1 MEAPVAEVST
11 AALEEANALAAS
23 FEAAAAAAADFPAGK
38 LSSEQKLHL
47 YGLFKQATVGPAPLA
62 PTTSALDIVGRM
74 KHQAWSGMRD
84 LTRAAAMAKYG
95 SYVESLQ
102 ARDRR
107 ALALSVRF
115 LQVRY
120 TQSTSK
126 RGNEAYAVYEIDCRE
141 GSHSWRCIVRWSDLA
156 RLWDALQLFHLS
168 EMKLAQSSL
177 PTFYR
182 HTVTTSKVDR
192 TLCEQRAQT
201 MQQLLRG
208 MARVWDVSVLEE
220 RGPSTFRH
228 FLSSGSDVEKRT
240 PESAWY
246 TAAGGWPT
254 AMVQAAARKLAP
266 RSLVPHA
273 GEAPALHPPLAS
285 AIGEVRIEVL
295 EAVGL
300 LQADLLSPNDVYAVL
315 VLESYAVQTVCLEDT
330 SHPRWRAEDARAAR
344 LPVFSP
350 FASLCVALF
359 DADFS
364 TLDAD
369 DPLGRV
375 EIRLATLHPN
385 TVYTSWLPLH
395 LCPDSAEDALAA
407 HLLGHVRVRYSVTW
421 TSAASRLVG
430 YWGRM
435 PPLGHP
441 PVLPLSEPADEAR
454 MQFTYFGLASARRYS
469 WSTFQSYLDEMLSL
483 REPLDV
489 LARDVRDLITYR
501 QPLSSLTA
509 LIMWQYFCSHAALV
523 LSLLPGAL
531 LWALGKAY
539 CDARDSSA
547 ELHRPPSL
555 WESWRWLLLLGR
567 PPSLS
572 YTPPLATE
580 DAMVANPDADGGA
593 TTTWADAAADRGAHD
608 GSISRDVASP
618 RALLRS
624 VTGGVAGAVV
634 GTASAVANA
643 AASTASAVG
652 GAVGGAAM
660 STARAV
666 GSNFD
671 RGRQRAPLAEVVEQQ
686 YQRERRVRADARR
699 RGRTMAGARMGD
711 NDVEAASLAG
721 AVEMDGGI
729 EGNLGGMARHPPR
742 RALLRSV
749 TGLAGVTVKGVTEVV
764 AALGEAAAS
773 TASAVESAA
782 TSTARAVVQEGT
794 INPLAVYL
802 GPVQRDLAELLV
814 YVRALRSIGRWDD
827 PVLTGWLCVA
837 LMFSALVL
845 PWVPWRLLLRLL
857 GLALLGPHQYF
868 FERER
873 QKQAG
878 EQAALERHSAGH

>member
-1 MEAPVAEVST
+1 MAEVST
-11 AALEEANALAAS
+11 AALEEANALAAR
-23 FEAAAAAAADFPAGK
+23 FEAAAAVAAGFSAGK

-62 PTTSALDIVGRM
+62 PTTSAIDIVGRM
-74 KHQAWSGMRD
+74 KHQAWSGMRE

-107 ALALSVRF
+107 ALTLSVRF
-115 LQVRY
+115 LQVRH

-126 RGNEAYAVYEIDCRE
+126 RGNEAYAVYEIECRE
-141 GSHSWRCIVRWSDLA
+141 GSDSWRCVVRWSDLA

-182 HTVTTSKVDR
+182 HTVTSKVDR

-208 MARVWDVSVLEE
+208 MVRVWDVSVLEE
-220 RGPSTFRH
+220 RGPSTLRH

-254 AMVQAAARKLAP
+254 PMVQAAARKLAP

-300 LQADLLSPNDVYAVL
+300 LQADLLSMNDVYAVL

-350 FASLCVALF
+350 LACVCVALF

-395 LCPDSAEDALAA
+395 LCPDSAEDALVAP
-407 HLLGHVRVRYSVTW
+407 LLGHVRVRYSITW

-469 WSTFQSYLDEMLSL
+469 WSTFQSYLDELLSL
-483 REPLDV
+483 REPLEV
-489 LARDVRDLITYR
+489 LARDMQDLITYR

-509 LIMWQYFCSHAALV
+509 LIVWQYLCGHAALV

-539 CDARDSSA
+539 CDARESSA

-580 DAMVANPDADGGA
+580 GAMVVGPDAEG
-593 TTTWADAAADRGAHD
+593 AADRGAHD
-608 GSISRDVASP
+608 GALSRDVASP

-624 VTGGVAGAVV
+624 VSGGVAGA
-634 GTASAVANA
+634 ASAVASA

-652 GAVGGAAM
+652 SAATSAAT
-660 STARAV
+660 STARAF

-671 RGRQRAPLAEVVEQQ
+671 RGRQRAPLAEVIEEQ

-699 RGRTMAGARMGD
+699 RGRIMGGARMGD
-711 NDVEAASLAG
+711 NDVEAASMAA

-729 EGNLGGMARHPPR
+729 EGNLGGLARRPPR

-764 AALGEAAAS
+764 AALGNAAAS

-782 TSTARAVVQEGT
+782 TSTARAVVEEGT

-837 LMFSALVL
+837 LIFSALVL
-845 PWVPWRLLLRLL
+845 PWIPWRLLLRLL
-857 GLALLGPHQYF
+857 GLALFGPHQYF

-873 QKQAG
+873 QKQARK
-878 EQAALERHSAGH
+878 QAALERHSAGH

>member
-1 MEAPVAEVST
+1 MESSLLEEPVAEVST
-11 AALEEANALAAS
+11 AALEEANALAAR
-23 FEAAAAAAADFPAGK
+23 FEAAAAVAAGFSAGK

-62 PTTSALDIVGRM
+62 PTTSAIDIVGRM
-74 KHQAWSGMRD
+74 KHQAWSGMRE

-107 ALALSVRF
+107 ALTLSVRF
-115 LQVRY
+115 LQVRH

-126 RGNEAYAVYEIDCRE
+126 RGNEAYAVYEIECRE
-141 GSHSWRCIVRWSDLA
+141 GSDSWRCVVRWSDLA
-156 RLWDALQLFHLS
+156 RVWDALQLFHLS

-208 MARVWDVSVLEE
+208 MVRVWDVSVLEE
-220 RGPSTFRH
+220 RGPSTLRH

-254 AMVQAAARKLAP
+254 PMVQAAARKLAP

-300 LQADLLSPNDVYAVL
+300 LQADLLSMNDVYAVL

-350 FASLCVALF
+350 LACVCVALF

-395 LCPDSAEDALAA
+395 LCPDSAEDALVAP
-407 HLLGHVRVRYSVTW
+407 LLGHVRVRYSITW

-469 WSTFQSYLDEMLSL
+469 WSTFQSYLDELLSL
-483 REPLDV
+483 REPLEV
-489 LARDVRDLITYR
+489 LARDMQDLITYR

-509 LIMWQYFCSHAALV
+509 LIVWQYLCGHAALV

-539 CDARDSSA
+539 CDARESSA
-547 ELHRPPSL
+547 ELHRPPSH

-580 DAMVANPDADGGA
+580 DAMVVGPDADG
-593 TTTWADAAADRGAHD
+593 AADRGAHD
-608 GSISRDVASP
+608 GALSRDVASP
-618 RALLRS
+618 RGLLRS
-624 VTGGVAGAVV
+624 VSGGVAGA
-634 GTASAVANA
+634 ASAVANA

-652 GAVGGAAM
+652 SAAT
-660 STARAV
+660 STARAF

-671 RGRQRAPLAEVVEQQ
+671 RGRQRAPLAEVIEEQ

-699 RGRTMAGARMGD
+699 RGRIMAGARMGD
-711 NDVEAASLAG
+711 NDVEAASMAA

-729 EGNLGGMARHPPR
+729 EGNLGGLARRPPR

-764 AALGEAAAS
+764 AALGNAAAS

-782 TSTARAVVQEGT
+782 TTTARAVVEEGT

-837 LMFSALVL
+837 LIFSALVL
-845 PWVPWRLLLRLL
+845 PWIPWRLLLRLL
-857 GLALLGPHQYF
+857 GLALFGPHQYF

-873 QKQAG
+873 QKQARK
-878 EQAALERHSAGH
+878 QAALERHSAGH

>member
-1 MEAPVAEVST
+1 MESSLLEEPVAEVST
-11 AALEEANALAAS
+11 AALEEANALAAR
-23 FEAAAAAAADFPAGK
+23 FEAAAAVAAGFSAGK

-62 PTTSALDIVGRM
+62 PTTSAIDIVGRM
-74 KHQAWSGMRD
+74 KHQAWSGMRE

-107 ALALSVRF
+107 ALTLSVRF
-115 LQVRY
+115 LQVRH

-126 RGNEAYAVYEIDCRE
+126 RGNEAYAVYEIECRE
-141 GSHSWRCIVRWSDLA
+141 GSDSWRCVVRWSDLA
-156 RLWDALQLFHLS
+156 RVWDALQLFHLS

-208 MARVWDVSVLEE
+208 MVRVWDVSVLEE
-220 RGPSTFRH
+220 RGPSTLRH

-254 AMVQAAARKLAP
+254 PMVQAAARKLAP

-300 LQADLLSPNDVYAVL
+300 LQADLLSMNDVYAVL

-350 FASLCVALF
+350 LACVCVALF

-395 LCPDSAEDALAA
+395 LCPDSAEDALVAP
-407 HLLGHVRVRYSVTW
+407 LLGHVRVRYSITW

-469 WSTFQSYLDEMLSL
+469 WSTFQSYLDELLSL
-483 REPLDV
+483 REPLEV
-489 LARDVRDLITYR
+489 LARDMQDLITYR

-509 LIMWQYFCSHAALV
+509 LIVWQYLCGHAALV

-539 CDARDSSA
+539 CDARESSA

-580 DAMVANPDADGGA
+580 DAMVVGPDADG
-593 TTTWADAAADRGAHD
+593 AADRGAHD
-608 GSISRDVASP
+608 GALSRDVASP
-618 RALLRS
+618 RGLLRS
-624 VTGGVAGAVV
+624 VTGGVAGA
-634 GTASAVANA
+634 ASAVANA

-652 GAVGGAAM
+652 SAAT
-660 STARAV
+660 STARAF

-671 RGRQRAPLAEVVEQQ
+671 RGRQRAPLAEVIEEQ

-699 RGRTMAGARMGD
+699 RGRIMAGARMGD
-711 NDVEAASLAG
+711 NDVEAASMAA

-729 EGNLGGMARHPPR
+729 EGNLGGLARRPPR

-764 AALGEAAAS
+764 AALGNAAAS

-782 TSTARAVVQEGT
+782 TTTARAVVEEGT

-837 LMFSALVL
+837 LVFSALVL
-845 PWVPWRLLLRLL
+845 PWIPWRLLLRLL
-857 GLALLGPHQYF
+857 GLALFGPHQYF

-873 QKQAG
+873 QKQARK
-878 EQAALERHSAGH
+878 QAALERHSAGH

>member
-1 MEAPVAEVST
+1 MESSLLEEPVAEVST
-11 AALEEANALAAS
+11 AALEEANALAAR
-23 FEAAAAAAADFPAGK
+23 FEAAAAVAAGFSAGK

-62 PTTSALDIVGRM
+62 PTTSAIDIVGRM
-74 KHQAWSGMRD
+74 KHQAWSGMRE

-107 ALALSVRF
+107 ALTLSVRF
-115 LQVRY
+115 LQVRH

-126 RGNEAYAVYEIDCRE
+126 RGNEAYAVYEIECRE
-141 GSHSWRCIVRWSDLA
+141 GSDSWRCVVRWSDLA

-208 MARVWDVSVLEE
+208 MVRVWDVSVLEE
-220 RGPSTFRH
+220 RGPSTLRH

-254 AMVQAAARKLAP
+254 PMVQAAARKLAP

-300 LQADLLSPNDVYAVL
+300 LQADLLSMNDVYAVL

-350 FASLCVALF
+350 LACVCVALF

-395 LCPDSAEDALAA
+395 LCPDSAEDALVAP
-407 HLLGHVRVRYSVTW
+407 LLGHVRVRYSITW

-469 WSTFQSYLDEMLSL
+469 WSTFQSYLDELLSL
-483 REPLDV
+483 REPLEV
-489 LARDVRDLITYR
+489 LARDMQDLITYR

-509 LIMWQYFCSHAALV
+509 LIVWQYLCGHAALV

-539 CDARDSSA
+539 CDARESSA

-572 YTPPLATE
+572 YTPPLTTE
-580 DAMVANPDADGGA
+580 DAMVVGPDADG
-593 TTTWADAAADRGAHD
+593 AADRGAHD
-608 GSISRDVASP
+608 GAFSRDVASP

-624 VTGGVAGAVV
+624 VSGGVAGA
-634 GTASAVANA
+634 ASAVANA

-652 GAVGGAAM
+652 SAAT
-660 STARAV
+660 STARAF

-671 RGRQRAPLAEVVEQQ
+671 RGRQRAPLAEVIEEQ

-699 RGRTMAGARMGD
+699 RGRIMAGARMGD
-711 NDVEAASLAG
+711 NDVEAASMAA

-729 EGNLGGMARHPPR
+729 EGNLGGLARRPPR

-764 AALGEAAAS
+764 AALGNAAAS

-782 TSTARAVVQEGT
+782 TTTARAVVEEGT

-837 LMFSALVL
+837 LIFSALVL
-845 PWVPWRLLLRLL
+845 PWIPWRLLLRLL
-857 GLALLGPHQYF
+857 GLALFGPHQYF

-873 QKQAG
+873 QKQARK
-878 EQAALERHSAGH
+878 QAALERHSAGH

>member
-1 MEAPVAEVST
+1 MARESSLLEKPVAEVST
-11 AALEEANALAAS
+11 AALEEANALAAR
-23 FEAAAAAAADFPAGK
+23 FEAAAAVAAGFSAGK

-62 PTTSALDIVGRM
+62 PTTSAIDIVGRM
-74 KHQAWSGMRD
+74 KHQAWSGMRE

-107 ALALSVRF
+107 ALTLSVRF
-115 LQVRY
+115 LQVRH

-126 RGNEAYAVYEIDCRE
+126 RGNEAYAVYEIECRE
-141 GSHSWRCIVRWSDLA
+141 GSDSWRCVVRWSDLA

-208 MARVWDVSVLEE
+208 MVRVWDVSVLEE
-220 RGPSTFRH
+220 RGPSTLRH

-254 AMVQAAARKLAP
+254 PMVQAAARKLAP

-300 LQADLLSPNDVYAVL
+300 LQADLLSMNDVYAVL

-350 FASLCVALF
+350 LACVCVALF

-395 LCPDSAEDALAA
+395 LCPDSAEDALVAP
-407 HLLGHVRVRYSVTW
+407 LLGHVRVRYSITW

-469 WSTFQSYLDEMLSL
+469 WSTFQSYLDELLSL
-483 REPLDV
+483 REPLEV
-489 LARDVRDLITYR
+489 LARDMQDLITYR

-509 LIMWQYFCSHAALV
+509 LIVWQYLCGHAALV

-539 CDARDSSA
+539 CDARESSA

-580 DAMVANPDADGGA
+580 GAMVVGPDAEG
-593 TTTWADAAADRGAHD
+593 AADRGAHD
-608 GSISRDVASP
+608 GALSRDVASP
-618 RALLRS
+618 RTLLRS
-624 VTGGVAGAVV
+624 VSGGVAGA
-634 GTASAVANA
+634 ASAVANA

-652 GAVGGAAM
+652 SAAT
-660 STARAV
+660 STARAF

-671 RGRQRAPLAEVVEQQ
+671 RGRQRAPLAEVIEEQ

-699 RGRTMAGARMGD
+699 RGRIMAGARMGD
-711 NDVEAASLAG
+711 NDVEAASMAA

-729 EGNLGGMARHPPR
+729 EGNLGGLARRPPR

-764 AALGEAAAS
+764 AALGNAAAS

-782 TSTARAVVQEGT
+782 TTTARAVVEEGT

-837 LMFSALVL
+837 LIFSALVL
-845 PWVPWRLLLRLL
+845 PWIPWRLLLRLL
-857 GLALLGPHQYF
+857 GLALFGPHQYF

-873 QKQAG
+873 QKQARK
-878 EQAALERHSAGH
+878 QAALERHSAGH

>member
-1 MEAPVAEVST
+1 MESSLLEEPVAEVST
-11 AALEEANALAAS
+11 AALEEANALAAR
-23 FEAAAAAAADFPAGK
+23 FEAAAAVAAGFSAGK

-62 PTTSALDIVGRM
+62 PTTSAIDIVGRM
-74 KHQAWSGMRD
+74 KHQAWSGMRE

-107 ALALSVRF
+107 ALTLSVRF
-115 LQVRY
+115 LQVRH

-126 RGNEAYAVYEIDCRE
+126 RGNEAYAVYEIECRE
-141 GSHSWRCIVRWSDLA
+141 GSDSWRCVVRWSDLA

-208 MARVWDVSVLEE
+208 MVRVWDVSVLEE
-220 RGPSTFRH
+220 RGPSTLRH

-254 AMVQAAARKLAP
+254 PMVQAAARKLAP
-266 RSLVPHA
+266 RSFVPHA

-300 LQADLLSPNDVYAVL
+300 LQADLLSMNDVYAVL

-350 FASLCVALF
+350 LACVCVALF

-395 LCPDSAEDALAA
+395 LCPDSAEDALVAP
-407 HLLGHVRVRYSVTW
+407 LLGHVRVRYSITW

-469 WSTFQSYLDEMLSL
+469 WSTFQSYLDELLSL
-483 REPLDV
+483 REPLEV
-489 LARDVRDLITYR
+489 LARDMQDLITYR

-509 LIMWQYFCSHAALV
+509 LIVWQYLCGHAALV

-539 CDARDSSA
+539 CDARESSA

-580 DAMVANPDADGGA
+580 DAMVVGPDADG
-593 TTTWADAAADRGAHD
+593 AADRGAHD
-608 GSISRDVASP
+608 GAFSRDVASP

-624 VTGGVAGAVV
+624 VSGGVAGA
-634 GTASAVANA
+634 ASAVANA

-652 GAVGGAAM
+652 SAAT
-660 STARAV
+660 STARAF

-671 RGRQRAPLAEVVEQQ
+671 RGRQRAPLAEVIEEQ

-699 RGRTMAGARMGD
+699 RGRIMAGARMGD
-711 NDVEAASLAG
+711 NDVEAASMAA

-729 EGNLGGMARHPPR
+729 EGNLGGLARRPPR

-764 AALGEAAAS
+764 AALGNAAAS

-782 TSTARAVVQEGT
+782 TTTARAVVAEGT

-837 LMFSALVL
+837 LIFSALVL
-845 PWVPWRLLLRLL
+845 PWIPWRLLLRLL
-857 GLALLGPHQYF
+857 GLALFGPHQYF

-873 QKQAG
+873 QKQARK
-878 EQAALERHSAGH
+878 QAALERHSAGH

>member
-1 MEAPVAEVST
+1 MANSLLEEPVAEVST
-11 AALEEANALAAS
+11 AALEEANALAAR
-23 FEAAAAAAADFPAGK
+23 FEAAAAVAAGFSAGK

-62 PTTSALDIVGRM
+62 PTTSAIDIVGRM
-74 KHQAWSGMRD
+74 KHQAWSGMRE

-107 ALALSVRF
+107 ALTLSVRF
-115 LQVRY
+115 LQVRH

-126 RGNEAYAVYEIDCRE
+126 RGNEAYAVYEIECRE
-141 GSHSWRCIVRWSDLA
+141 GSDSWRCVVRWSDLA

-182 HTVTTSKVDR
+182 HTVTSKVDR

-208 MARVWDVSVLEE
+208 MVRVWDVSVLEE
-220 RGPSTFRH
+220 RGPSTLRH

-254 AMVQAAARKLAP
+254 PMVQAAARKLAP

-300 LQADLLSPNDVYAVL
+300 LQADLLSMNDVYAVL

-350 FASLCVALF
+350 LACVCVALF

-395 LCPDSAEDALAA
+395 LCPDSAEDALVAP
-407 HLLGHVRVRYSVTW
+407 LLGHVRVRYSITW

-469 WSTFQSYLDEMLSL
+469 WSTFQSYLDELLSL
-483 REPLDV
+483 REPLEV
-489 LARDVRDLITYR
+489 LARDMQDLITYR

-509 LIMWQYFCSHAALV
+509 LIVWQYLCGHAALV

-539 CDARDSSA
+539 CDARESSA

-580 DAMVANPDADGGA
+580 GAMVVGPDAEG
-593 TTTWADAAADRGAHD
+593 AADRGAHD
-608 GSISRDVASP
+608 GALSRDVASP

-624 VTGGVAGAVV
+624 VSGGVAGA
-634 GTASAVANA
+634 ASAVASA

-652 GAVGGAAM
+652 SAATSAAT
-660 STARAV
+660 STARAF

-671 RGRQRAPLAEVVEQQ
+671 RGRQRAPLAEVIEEQ

-699 RGRTMAGARMGD
+699 RGRIMGGARMGD
-711 NDVEAASLAG
+711 NDVEAASMAA

-729 EGNLGGMARHPPR
+729 EGNLGGLARRPPR

-764 AALGEAAAS
+764 AALGNAAAS

-782 TSTARAVVQEGT
+782 TSTARAVVEEGT

-837 LMFSALVL
+837 LIFSALVL
-845 PWVPWRLLLRLL
+845 PWIPWRLLLRLL
-857 GLALLGPHQYF
+857 GLALFGPHQYF

-873 QKQAG
+873 QKQARK
-878 EQAALERHSAGH
+878 QAALERHSAGH

>member
-1 MEAPVAEVST
+1 MESSLLEEPVAEVST
-11 AALEEANALAAS
+11 AALEEANALAAR
-23 FEAAAAAAADFPAGK
+23 FEAAAAVAAGFSAGK

-62 PTTSALDIVGRM
+62 PTTSAIDIVGRM
-74 KHQAWSGMRD
+74 KHQAWSGMRE

-107 ALALSVRF
+107 ALTLSVRF
-115 LQVRY
+115 LQVRH

-126 RGNEAYAVYEIDCRE
+126 RGNEAYAVYEIECRE
-141 GSHSWRCIVRWSDLA
+141 GSDSWRCVVRWSDLA

-182 HTVTTSKVDR
+182 HTVTSKVDR

-208 MARVWDVSVLEE
+208 MVRVWDVSVLEE
-220 RGPSTFRH
+220 RGPSTLRH

-254 AMVQAAARKLAP
+254 PMVQAAARKLAP

-300 LQADLLSPNDVYAVL
+300 LQADLLSMNDVYAVL

-350 FASLCVALF
+350 LACVCVALF

-395 LCPDSAEDALAA
+395 LCPDSAEDALVAP
-407 HLLGHVRVRYSVTW
+407 LLGHVRVRYSITW

-469 WSTFQSYLDEMLSL
+469 WSTFQSYLDELLSL
-483 REPLDV
+483 RELLEV
-489 LARDVRDLITYR
+489 LARDMQDLITYR

-509 LIMWQYFCSHAALV
+509 LIVWQYLCGHAALV

-539 CDARDSSA
+539 CDARESSA

-580 DAMVANPDADGGA
+580 DAMVVGPDAEG
-593 TTTWADAAADRGAHD
+593 AADRGAHD
-608 GSISRDVASP
+608 GALSRDVASP

-624 VTGGVAGAVV
+624 VSGGVAGA
-634 GTASAVANA
+634 ASAVANA

-652 GAVGGAAM
+652 SAAT
-660 STARAV
+660 STARAF

-671 RGRQRAPLAEVVEQQ
+671 RGRQRAPLAEVIEEQ

-699 RGRTMAGARMGD
+699 RGRIMGGARMGD
-711 NDVEAASLAG
+711 NDVEAASMAA

-729 EGNLGGMARHPPR
+729 EGNLGGLARRPPR

-764 AALGEAAAS
+764 AALGNAAAS

-782 TSTARAVVQEGT
+782 TSTARAVVEEGT

-837 LMFSALVL
+837 LIFSALVL
-845 PWVPWRLLLRLL
+845 PWIPWRLLLRLL
-857 GLALLGPHQYF
+857 GLALFGPHQYF

-873 QKQAG
+873 QKQARK
-878 EQAALERHSAGH
+878 QAALERHSAGH

>member
-1 MEAPVAEVST
+1 MESSLLEEPVAEVST
-11 AALEEANALAAS
+11 AALEEANALAAR
-23 FEAAAAAAADFPAGK
+23 FEAAAAVAAGFSAGK

-62 PTTSALDIVGRM
+62 PTTSAIDIVGRM
-74 KHQAWSGMRD
+74 KHQAWSGMRE

-107 ALALSVRF
+107 ALTLSVRF
-115 LQVRY
+115 LQVRH

-126 RGNEAYAVYEIDCRE
+126 RGNEAYAVYEIECRE
-141 GSHSWRCIVRWSDLA
+141 GSDSWRCVVRWSDLA

-208 MARVWDVSVLEE
+208 MVRVWDVSVLEE
-220 RGPSTFRH
+220 RGPSTLRH

-254 AMVQAAARKLAP
+254 PMVQAAARKLAP

-300 LQADLLSPNDVYAVL
+300 LQADLLSMNDVYAVL

-350 FASLCVALF
+350 LACVCVALF

-395 LCPDSAEDALAA
+395 LCPDSAEDALVAP
-407 HLLGHVRVRYSVTW
+407 LLGHVRVRYSITW

-469 WSTFQSYLDEMLSL
+469 WSTFQSYLDELLSL
-483 REPLDV
+483 REPLEV
-489 LARDVRDLITYR
+489 LARDMQDLITYR

-509 LIMWQYFCSHAALV
+509 LIVWQYLCGHAALV

-539 CDARDSSA
+539 CDARESSA

-580 DAMVANPDADGGA
+580 DAMVVGPDADG
-593 TTTWADAAADRGAHD
+593 AADRGAHD
-608 GSISRDVASP
+608 GALSRDVASP

-624 VTGGVAGAVV
+624 VSGGVAGA
-634 GTASAVANA
+634 ASAVANA

-652 GAVGGAAM
+652 SAAT
-660 STARAV
+660 STARAF

-671 RGRQRAPLAEVVEQQ
+671 RGRQRAPLAEVIEEQ

-699 RGRTMAGARMGD
+699 RGRTMGGARMGD
-711 NDVEAASLAG
+711 NDVEAASMAA

-729 EGNLGGMARHPPR
+729 EGNLGGLARRPPR

-764 AALGEAAAS
+764 AALGNAAAS

-782 TSTARAVVQEGT
+782 TTTARAVVEEGT

-837 LMFSALVL
+837 LIFSALVL
-845 PWVPWRLLLRLL
+845 PWIPWRLLLRLL
-857 GLALLGPHQYF
+857 GLALFGPHQYF

-873 QKQAG
+873 QKQARK
-878 EQAALERHSAGH
+878 QAALERHSAGH